1 MKAEFEAAPH
11 VEVKKTI
18 NVSRRDFQQ
27 FEHIECTQ
35 QDVFSFLF
43 MINQL
48 RFSDKVQI
56 QPDLLAPTLFTSA
69 RFESLLCASRM

>member
-11 VEVKKTI
+11 VEVKKTN

-43 MINQL
+43 TINQ
-48 RFSDKVQI
+48 
-56 QPDLLAPTLFTSA
+56 
-69 RFESLLCASRM
+69 